1 MLGSCTIGTRDLISV
16 LRMSKPGVSREH
28 RLSRTY
34 AFDMLDLAHLQKE
47 VSLAILDLPLRIG
60 EVDSATLPRS

>member
-1 MLGSCTIGTRDLISV
+1 M
-16 LRMSKPGVSREH
+16 SREH